1 MTLITEFFQNWTLK
15 TRTWSGLAVL
25 LTSTL
30 TFGSFADSPDVVES
44 REIIEGTRL
53 ENYQQELKVV
63 FPEATR
69 IEEYTF
75 LPREWGGI
83 TLMGLIGRLVGSRA
97 EKPYEG
103 IDTRRYLYRAFKGK
117 EVLGIAHGSSIK
129 ATSQTIDIFAYYDA
143 NGTVKDIR
151 IDKAPASVLSK
162 LSSGG
167 YLKQFLNRPAGD
179 FSVIIGRRARVVNW
193 GKFSAEAR
201 RPQDQEAKAYYNA
214 ILRSMRFNT
223 AFVEIAY
230 FIGQNSIAKND

>member
-1 MTLITEFFQNWTLK
+1 MYKKFFS
-15 TRTWSGLAVL
+15 TWAVR
-25 LTSTL
+25 SL
-30 TFGSFADSPDVVES
+30 TFLFAAAISLSSQAESPSVV
-44 REIIEGTRL
+44 EGTRL
-53 ENYQQELKVV
+53 QNYQQELKIV

-97 EKPYEG
+97 KKPYEA
-103 IDTRRYLYRAFKGK
+103 IDTRRYLYRAFKGN
-117 EVLGIAHGSSIK
+117 EVLGVVHGSSIQ

-143 NGTVKDIR
+143 QGNVKDIR

-179 FSVIIGRRARVVNW
+179 FSVTIGRRARVVSW
-193 GKFSAEAR
+193 GKFSAEAK
-201 RPQDQEAKAYYNA
+201 RPRDKEARAYYNA